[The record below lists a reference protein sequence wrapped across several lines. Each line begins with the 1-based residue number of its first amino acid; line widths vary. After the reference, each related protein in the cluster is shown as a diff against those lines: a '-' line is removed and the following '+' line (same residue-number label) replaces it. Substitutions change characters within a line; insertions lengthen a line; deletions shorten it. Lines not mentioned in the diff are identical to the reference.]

1 MAPLKRNTVGNLAL
15 PKLKQTNSS
24 SRNLL
29 NISTPMRMAQTA
41 RLNMSFQP
49 HNYARNA
56 KNASFAGGGSSG
68 LLESSSMG
76 GYAFGSTLK
85 PSRPDTAK
93 LTPGPGSYNTSSK
106 LLQKSSSAAGIGIG
120 KRMLHQQRK
129 ETQAGPGDYK
139 TSSTLVQKKGSAA
152 GIGMGTRFEKY

>member
-1 MAPLKRNTVGNLAL
+1 MLNSGAQSARVAPLKRNTTNLAL

-29 NISTPMRMAQTA
+29 NISTPMRSAQTA

-49 HNYARNA
+49 HNYRNA
-56 KNASFAGGGSSG
+56 KHASFAGGNSSS
-68 LLESSSMG
+68 LNDSSSMG

-85 PSRPDTAK
+85 PSKPDGTK

-120 KRMLHQQRK
+120 KRVLH
-129 ETQAGPGDYK
+129 P
-139 TSSTLVQKKGSAA
+139 
-152 GIGMGTRFEKY
+152 